1 MSMVQSNTTWV
12 TEEVCYAFPPRVR
25 SGGIFINQ
33 GPSPLENLLSASVTL
48 LNVQVLLILCLSNA
62 LHFVFRYLGIVPF
75 VTQCLAGVILGP
87 TLLGKWDY
95 YKKVFFPH
103 ASQDS
108 LGALAM
114 TGYSFFMFMT
124 GVKTDVG
131 MLIRSGRKTM
141 VLGIASV
148 LVPYII
154 GLAFQASRLL
164 SRPGLM
170 ERMEIIGFTALQA
183 MTTFPVVSHL
193 LVELKLTN
201 SELGRLALS
210 SSLVSGLV
218 AACLELSAILTTE
231 KHGPLQATLTV
242 LLVLFATLVLR
253 PAMLWVIKQ
262 TPQGKKLHSS
272 CVPIIVAVALLYQ
285 IGFDAL
291 KQSQALGPFIL
302 GLAVPAGPPL
312 GSAVIETL
320 EVVTNSILFPV
331 FVATCAMRGD
341 IYTMI
346 TTGFNNKRYYF
357 QAILASFVVK
367 FLACL
372 LLSVPWMPRSDS
384 AVLALI
390 MCSKGIYELSVFA
403 VQRDTQA
410 IAEPLFSLCLAYI
423 ILNSTVI
430 PIIVKHLYDPSRK
443 YAGYQARNMF
453 SLRPNSELKV
463 LACIH
468 KPHHV
473 GYMINLLDLM
483 CPTEDNPLGVYALH
497 LIELV
502 GRATPM
508 LISHQKQKAVSDNC
522 SIEVILAFNQYERRA
537 FGLASV
543 NTFTSI
549 SQTKFMHDDICTL
562 ALDKSTVLLL
572 TPFHITWGL
581 DGSVEAED
589 NTMRALNSRVLER
602 APCSVGIYFNRGNV
616 RVNDAG
622 GGAARSSDATS
633 SSLSSA
639 YSVCVIYL
647 GGRDDHEAL
656 CLGARMARDTSLEL
670 TILHLVSREDANVT
684 NNNVRANRL
693 SHERMI
699 DQVVLK
705 EAMQK
710 VANSPNVRYSEKV
723 VEDGPQTATAVRAVA
738 GNYDLFVV
746 GRRDGVDSPQTAG
759 LAEWSEFPE
768 LGVIGD
774 LLASKDLETK
784 ASVLVVQQQKQF
796 K

>member
-1 MSMVQSNTTWV
+1 MSSLVRSNTTWV
-12 TEEVCYAFPPRVR
+12 VEEVCYAFPPRVR
-25 SGGIFINQ
+25 SGGVFINQ

-48 LNVQVLLILCLSNA
+48 LNVQVLLILCLCNA
-62 LHFVFRYLGIVPF
+62 LHFLFRNLGIIPF
-75 VTQCLAGVILGP
+75 ATQCLAGVILGP

-103 ASQDS
+103 PSQNS

-114 TGYSFFMFMT
+114 TGYSFFMFMI

-141 VLGIASV
+141 IIGIASV
-148 LVPYII
+148 LVPCII
-154 GLAFQASRLL
+154 GLAFQTGRLL
-164 SRPGLM
+164 VVQGLM
-170 ERMEIIGFTALQA
+170 EKMEIIGFTALQA
-183 MTTFPVVSHL
+183 TTTFPVVSHL
-193 LVELKLTN
+193 LIELKLTN

-210 SSLVSGLV
+210 SSLISGLL
-218 AACLELSAILTTE
+218 AACLELSTILATE
-231 KHGPLQATLTV
+231 KHGPMKVALTV
-242 LLVLFATLVLR
+242 LLGLFAALVLR

-272 CVPIIVAVALLYQ
+272 CVPIMVAVAFLYQ
-285 IGFDAL
+285 IAFDAL
-291 KQSQALGPFIL
+291 RQSQALGPFIL
-302 GLAVPAGPPL
+302 GLAVPSGPPL

-320 EVVTNSILFPV
+320 EVVTNSIMFPV

-341 IYTMI
+341 LYTMV
-346 TTGFNNKRYYF
+346 TMGFSNRGYYAR
-357 QAILASFVVK
+357 AILASLFVK
-367 FLACL
+367 FLSCL
-372 LLSVPWMPRSDS
+372 LLSLPWMPRADS

-410 IAEPLFSLCLAYI
+410 INESLFSLCLGYI
-423 ILNSTVI
+423 ILNSAII
-430 PIIVKHLYDPSRK
+430 PIIVKYLYDPSRK
-443 YAGYQARNMF
+443 YVGYQARNLF
-453 SLRPNSELKV
+453 SLRPNTELRV
-463 LACIH
+463 LTCIH

-473 GYMINLLDLM
+473 GYMINLLDII
-483 CPTEDNPLGVYALH
+483 CPTEENPIGVYALH
-497 LIELV
+497 LVELV

-522 SIEVILAFNQYERRA
+522 SIEVILAFNQYERRTY
-537 FGLASV
+537 GLTSV

-549 SQTKFMHDDICTL
+549 SQPKFMHDDICTL
-562 ALDKSTVLLL
+562 ALDKSTILLL
-572 TPFHITWGL
+572 TPFHITWAL
-581 DGSVEAED
+581 DGSIESED

-616 RVNDAG
+616 RVYD
-622 GGAARSSDATS
+622 GAAAPRSSDAS
-633 SSLSSA
+633 SSFSSA
-639 YSVCVIYL
+639 YSVCVLYL

-656 CLGARMARDTSLEL
+656 CLATRMARDSGLEL
-670 TILHLVSREDANVT
+670 TIHHLVSKEDT
-684 NNNVRANRL
+684 NTTNRL

-699 DQVVLK
+699 DEVVLK
-705 EAMQK
+705 EALQK
-710 VANSPNVRYSEKV
+710 VSNLPNVKYIEQV
-723 VEDGPQTATAVRAVA
+723 VEDGPQTAMAVRAISS
-738 GNYDLFVV
+738 NHDLFVV
-746 GRRDGVDSPQTAG
+746 GRRVGVDSPQTTG

-774 LLASKDLETK
+774 LLASKDVETK